1 MATAQ
6 PFTQPINFAPKHRW
20 QDQIV
25 PIHRA
30 SEVLNMAQV
39 ASIIKG
45 ILPTE
50 CIAIMYGPPGSSK
63 TFVAINLVAAITR
76 GDSDWFG
83 YPIKKIAGMDEIPGV
98 YVTAEPGAWGLR
110 IRAEQEAHG
119 VIPEALGSVWE
130 QLNLFH
136 KPDVDRLIKS
146 VREEGL
152 DGGIL
157 VIDTMNQLFP
167 GADENSSGDMGR
179 IIKTL
184 RRIQSELSCTVLVIH
199 HSGKDKEKGMR
210 GHSSLLG
217 ACDVAIEISRM
228 ADHREWRL
236 TKSRDGVDGKSH
248 PFTLDV
254 VELGKDEDGD
264 SITSCVVTKV
274 NQSELHDQRRRRKP
288 IAGQNTKPIWNALG
302 ELFRQAG
309 SVPPTNAP
317 QAVPHGRPCLEL
329 AAVIDELGSKL
340 VAVEARR
347 KPERTRY
354 AIQWLVNNEYL
365 EFSEG
370 WIWCK

>member
-6 PFTQPINFAPKHRW
+6 PFTQPINFAPKYRR
-20 QDQIV
+20 QGRVV

-30 SEVLNMAQV
+30 SEVLDMAQV

-45 ILPTE
+45 ILPTK

-76 GDSDWFG
+76 GDGDWFG

-130 QLNLFH
+130 PLNLFL
-136 KPDVDRLIKS
+136 KPDVDTLIES

-184 RRIQSELSCTVLVIH
+184 RRIQFELSCTVLVIH

-228 ADHREWRL
+228 ADHREWKL

-274 NQSELHDQRRRRKP
+274 NQSETSERRERRKP
-288 IAGQNTKPIWNALG
+288 ISGANQKIIWRALG
-302 ELFRQAG
+302 ELFRKAG
-309 SVPPTNAP
+309 TVPPTNAP
-317 QAVPHGRPCLEL
+317 ECVPYGRPCLEL
-329 AAVIDELGSKL
+329 EAVLDEVSSKL
-340 VAVEARR
+340 ITKDPKRRRERARG
-347 KPERTRY
+347 PLE
-354 AIQWLVNNEYL
+354 WLIANEYL
-365 EFSEG
+365 VMAEG
-370 WIWCK
+370 WVWCK